1 MGVVWDHHIYEAKWW
16 NKNENPEKALINLET
31 LTWKTLSQKEMKQMI
46 QAE

>member
-16 NKNENPEKALINLET
+16 NKNENPEKALINFET
-31 LTWKTLSQKEMKQMI
+31 SPWKALSQKEMKQMI